1 MADNGID
8 DGLEH
13 LRHGRAENESARDSS
28 CCVQEVTFPVL
39 DGYGMGMD
47 RYGFDADALQRTAS
61 THSYR
66 QSGSGQPQLELLKSS
81 SCIGLLPSS
90 AARRIQTRSCALNG
104 ASAARCNQTEIP
116 YMLKHPT
123 HKAAATSRSCVLHR
137 QRPTRKHVLNDLHF
151 I

>member
-1 MADNGID
+1 MA
-8 DGLEH
+8 
-13 LRHGRAENESARDSS
+13 GRRTSQRGTAHVAYKRSPFRFWTGM
-28 CCVQEVTFPVL
+28 VWVWT
-39 DGYGMGMD
+39 GMGMD